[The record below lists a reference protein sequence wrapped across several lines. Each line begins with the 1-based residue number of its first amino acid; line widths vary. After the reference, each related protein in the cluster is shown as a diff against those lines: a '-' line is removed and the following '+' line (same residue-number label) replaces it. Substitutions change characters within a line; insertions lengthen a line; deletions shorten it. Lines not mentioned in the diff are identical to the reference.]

1 MVDMF
6 INVLKYFEEF
16 NMVSVTLRLV
26 LAVLLGGIIGMER
39 ATKGSAAGL
48 RTFALVSL
56 GSSLAMITNQY
67 LLITSGITGDPSR
80 MAAQVISGIGFLGV
94 GTIIVTGRNHVKGL
108 TTAASLWTTATMGIA
123 IGAGFIYGGLVAFIL
138 IMVSIRFLL
147 FISKRL
153 EDYNKV
159 ITLYVELD
167 KEHGFDEIM
176 NYTKEHNY
184 EVRSLEKK
192 KQKALLDKDFV
203 IITEFDL
210 KQKIYHKEILEELRN
225 IEGINYIEELV

>member
-1 MVDMF
+1 MLIRFMRIF
-6 INVLKYFEEF
+6 MYLEEF
-16 NMVSVTLRLV
+16 NMISITIRLV
-26 LAVLLGGIIGMER
+26 LSVVLGGMIGMER
-39 ATKGSAAGL
+39 ATKRSAAGL
-48 RTFALVSL
+48 RTFALVCL
-56 GSSLAMITNQY
+56 GSCLAMITNQY

-138 IMVSIRFLL
+138 IMVSIRLL
-147 FISKRL
+147 LVISKRQ
-153 EDYNKV
+153 EDYNKM
-159 ITLYVELD
+159 ITLYVEID
-167 KEHGFDEIM
+167 KVCGFDQIM
-176 NYTKEHNY
+176 NYTKEQNY
-184 EVRSLEKK
+184 VIRFLEKK

-210 KQKIYHKEILEELRN
+210 KKKTYHQDILEELRN
-225 IEGINYIEELV
+225 IEGINYVEELK

>member
-1 MVDMF
+1 MLDMF
-6 INVLKYFEEF
+6 INMLKYLEEF
-16 NMVSVTLRLV
+16 NMVSITLRLV
-26 LAVLLGGIIGMER
+26 LAVVLGGMIGMER
-39 ATKGSAAGL
+39 ATKRSAAGL

-123 IGAGFIYGGLVAFIL
+123 IGAGFIYGGLVSFIL
-138 IMVSIRFLL
+138 IMVSIRLLL

-159 ITLYVELD
+159 ITLYLEID
-167 KEHGFDEIM
+167 KENGFDGIM
-176 NYTKEHNY
+176 NYTKEHDY
-184 EVRSLEKK
+184 AIRSLEKK

-203 IITEFDL
+203 VITEFDL
-210 KQKIYHKEILEELRN
+210 KKKIYHQDILEELRN
-225 IEGINYIEELV
+225 IEGINYVEELI